1 MTLKEALERIEALER
16 RVRELEAR
24 APVEHHHHEHH
35 HYAPLAPYQPP
46 LVPFWTP
53 AAPVMQPYTIT
64 CAGNAPNGFSL
75 AQLLADLPGFA

>member
-35 HYAPLAPYQPP
+35 HYAPLAPPYQPP

-53 AAPVMQPYTIT
+53 AAPVVPPYTIT
-64 CAGNAPNGFSL
+64 CAAPPMLPFS
-75 AQLLADLPGFA
+75 FSN

>member
-53 AAPVMQPYTIT
+53 AAPVVQPYTIT
-64 CAGNAPNGFSL
+64 CAA
-75 AQLLADLPGFA
+75 